1 MNTRA
6 TENFISLPYT
16 SEAVISSLEAHGIF
30 QIVLF
35 FLRYIEDKRPR
46 SHVLQICYSIC
57 FSCADMS

>member
-46 SHVLQICYSIC
+46 SHVFHICYSIC

>member
-46 SHVLQICYSIC
+46 SHVLHICYSIC